1 MGHFLTFVHPSHLQ
15 LTWDSLS
22 LSSPANIMSK
32 PYLFLYNAGQVAG
45 WSLLLVQASSHLL
58 NQGLAGLYAH
68 TSLTL
73 QVFQT
78 AAVLEI
84 LHAAVG
90 LVRSPVMVTFQQVF
104 SRVYV
109 TWAILHLCPPSQDSV
124 GFPLLLF
131 AWTITEII
139 RYSMYAI
146 NLFSIPPH
154 MAQIHLLYHRLSCR
168 SHWRTP
174 VFLFSH
180 DLQWQ
185 EGPSLCPP
193 SKCSQRHLLLPA
205 GHPRH
210 HASLHSPLPSHV
222 PAYVCSKKES
232 PGHLPQAGLVFM
244 FCIAS
249 YTAFA
254 SSLDESSGNILYLF
268 GESFADFN
276 LSACHE
282 CQLSMWL
289 MKYSIVAQKK

>member
-1 MGHFLTFVHPSHLQ
+1 MGEVGRVHFLTFVHPSHLQ

-146 NLFSIPPH
+146 NLFSSPPFPLTWLRYSFFII
-154 MAQIHLLYHRLSCR
+154 AY
-168 SHWRTP
+168 
-174 VFLFSH
+174 
-180 DLQWQ
+180 
-185 EGPSLCPP
+185 
-193 SKCSQRHLLLPA
+193 PA
-205 GHPRH
+205 GVTGE
-210 HASLHSPLPSHV
+210 LL
-222 PAYVCSKKES
+222 CSYSAMIYSGEKDLLS
-232 PGHLPQAGLVFM
+232 VHLPNALNVLGPDL
-244 FCIAS
+244 IAITFTMS
-249 YTAFA
+249 
-254 SSLDESSGNILYLF
+254 
-268 GESFADFN
+268 
-276 LSACHE
+276 
-282 CQLSMWL
+282 
-289 MKYSIVAQKK
+289 

>member
-1 MGHFLTFVHPSHLQ
+1 MQTLLKFTSF
-15 LTWDSLS
+15 
-22 LSSPANIMSK
+22 SK
-32 PYLFLYNAGQVAG
+32 
-45 WSLLLVQASSHLL
+45 
-58 NQGLAGLYAH
+58 
-68 TSLTL
+68 
-73 QVFQT
+73 
-78 AAVLEI
+78 
-84 LHAAVG
+84 
-90 LVRSPVMVTFQQVF
+90 
-104 SRVYV
+104 
-109 TWAILHLCPPSQDSV
+109 
-124 GFPLLLF
+124 
-131 AWTITEII
+131 I
-139 RYSMYAI
+139 R
-146 NLFSIPPH
+146 
-154 MAQIHLLYHRLSCR
+154 
-168 SHWRTP
+168 WR
-174 VFLFSH
+174 
-180 DLQWQ
+180 

-289 MKYSIVAQKK
+289 MKYSIVAQNSRRALSERYQLLFAWLLSFIMPKIPCKMLNDSHSVRPTHPFKINI